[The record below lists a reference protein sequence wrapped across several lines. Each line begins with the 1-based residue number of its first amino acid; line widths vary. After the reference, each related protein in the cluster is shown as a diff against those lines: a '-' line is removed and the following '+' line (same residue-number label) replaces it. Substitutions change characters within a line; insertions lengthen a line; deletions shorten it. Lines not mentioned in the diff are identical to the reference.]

1 MRLGRRLRRKRVLI
15 PLAVLLSIVVVVWVL
30 SLTGLILTG
39 YAQGTFSMAPTL
51 PGCNG
56 RHLDEDFTYRFR
68 DPHRGEIILFHA
80 RGQVGGTI
88 VPDPDSHQLG
98 ITKRVIGIPGDTV
111 VGHGGLV
118 YVNGKKVDDIPT
130 DQFPSVQCEKGE
142 YYVLGDN
149 RRASEDSRVFGPVP
163 RKAIYGRV
171 VLVFW
176 PLSRFGVPGYN
187 KHLKPPGVL
196 CGAAP

>member
-1 MRLGRRLRRKRVLI
+1 MRRKRVLI
-15 PLAVLLSIVVVVWVL
+15 PIGFLILIVMLVGML

-51 PGCNG
+51 PGCSG

-68 DPHRGEIILFHA
+68 DPHRGEIVLFHA
-80 RGQVGGTI
+80 RGQIGGSI
-88 VPDPDSHQLG
+88 VPDPHSNQLG

-111 VGHGGLV
+111 VGRSRRV
-118 YVNGKKVDDIPT
+118 YVNGEKADDIPT
-130 DQFPSVQCEKGE
+130 DPFPPVHLSNSE

-149 RRASEDSRVFGPVP
+149 RGASADSRVFGPVP

-176 PLSRFGVPGYN
+176 PLSHFGVPGYN
-187 KHLKPPGVL
+187 KHLNPPGPL
-196 CGAAP
+196 CGGIP